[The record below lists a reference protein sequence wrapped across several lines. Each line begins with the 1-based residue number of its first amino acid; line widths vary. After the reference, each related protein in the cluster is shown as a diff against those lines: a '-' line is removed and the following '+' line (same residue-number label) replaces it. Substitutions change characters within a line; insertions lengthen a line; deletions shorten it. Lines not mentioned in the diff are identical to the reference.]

1 MIVRRAPASPLPTTT
16 RRRGVVRRA
25 IDPQVTTQRLPVAGP
40 DRTLRHRACT
50 GRPSRVA
57 SPSMVRRVRPPQPRA
72 GLGRREFLRATLVS
86 AAGLLA
92 GCKPEEPAG
101 EAGDETG
108 TETETETETGDE
120 PPREVVDGFEYFPQS
135 VASGDPRPGSV
146 ILWTRVED
154 PDAPDQ
160 DLELELELA
169 SDPEFA
175 NPIGDRILLTATAAH
190 DHCVKV
196 RVIDL
201 PPGQPIH
208 YRFVYP

>member
-1 MIVRRAPASPLPTTT
+1 
-16 RRRGVVRRA
+16 
-25 IDPQVTTQRLPVAGP
+25 
-40 DRTLRHRACT
+40 
-50 GRPSRVA
+50 
-57 SPSMVRRVRPPQPRA
+57 
-72 GLGRREFLRATLVS
+72 
-86 AAGLLA
+86 
-92 GCKPEEPAG
+92 
-101 EAGDETG
+101 
-108 TETETETETGDE
+108 
-120 PPREVVDGFEYFPQS
+120 PQS

-208 YRFVYP
+208 YRFVYPKDGAYLASRIGRAASAPDPDADVPVRFAVLSCQDFSRWYNVCHALAEQQFDFVVHLGDYIYETTGDPEFQAPIPGRIIEFDDKAGAIVFHEGEEDEYYAAA